1 MGSPLK
7 KTRAT
12 KLPSRL
18 RALFWD
24 YKFED
29 MAWESDQ
36 DLIVDRVLT
45 TGDWESVKWLRSRL
59 GDDGLKEWITSHHR
73 KLSPRQLRFW
83 ELILK
88 LPHRKVDEWVAAAKT
103 SVWENRN
110 DPRIWE
116 NRLQTRLDKATV
128 KGQRRKAR

>member
-1 MGSPLK
+1 MASPLK

-12 KLPSRL
+12 RLPSRL

-24 YKFED
+24 YKFEV
-29 MAWESDQ
+29 MTWETDQ

-83 ELILK
+83 EIILA
-88 LPHRKVDEWVAAAKT
+88 LPHKRVSEWLSAR
-103 SVWENRN
+103 SENMWEKRM
-110 DPRIWE
+110 
-116 NRLQTRLDKATV
+116 
-128 KGQRRKAR
+128 AR

>member
-1 MGSPLK
+1 MINEAYKNVTSNAQK
-7 KTRAT
+7 KTIR
-12 KLPSRL
+12 LPSRL

-24 YKFED
+24 YKFEV
-29 MAWESDQ
+29 MTWETDR

-83 ELILK
+83 EIILA
-88 LPHRKVDEWVAAAKT
+88 LPHKRVSEWLSAR
-103 SVWENRN
+103 SEN
-110 DPRIWE
+110 IWE
-116 NRLQTRLDKATV
+116 KRM
-128 KGQRRKAR
+128 AR